1 MPHTNVVLL
10 VSDALGA
17 EHLSCYG
24 YHHPTSPNID
34 RLAAEGT
41 LYEHY
46 FCAGLPTQPSFTTL
60 LTGQHPIEHGVVSHG
75 GSHDLAAN
83 QPTLPM
89 AFLKSGYATC
99 ALDNLMRERLW
110 FGRGFEYVID
120 PSQRRIL
127 SLGVTCEELNHRAIP
142 WIHQH
147 KDEPFFLFIHYWDTH
162 TPYAPPEKYRNLFY
176 EGTPVEPS
184 NHSLDEFW
192 KHPFGKLARET
203 WLKTPKGVATDAAY
217 VTALYDQEIRHVD
230 DGIGAL
236 VQAIDDAG
244 LRENTLVAITGDHG
258 ESMTEHGIFYE
269 HHGLY
274 EQVLHIP
281 LILRMPG
288 RVAAGHRHAG
298 MLQHHDLAP
307 TLLAAAGIK
316 TPRSMSGLNFWNS
329 ATSAEPGP
337 SRDEIFACESTLQ
350 SKWCLRT
357 NDYKFILARE
367 PDVYGTPMR
376 ELYDLR
382 QDPRELHNLASEK
395 PELAREMET
404 RLETWIAAQLAASGK
419 SKDPLLEQG
428 ISLKAVLEGVC

>member
-17 EHLSCYG
+17 EHLGCYG

-83 QPTLPM
+83 QPMLPM

-162 TPYAPPEKYRNLFY
+162 TPYAPPEKYRGLFY
-176 EGTPVEPS
+176 EGDPVDPS
-184 NHSLDEFW
+184 NRSLDNFW

-203 WLKTPKGVATDAAY
+203 WLKTARGVATDSAY

-288 RVAAGHRHAG
+288 RVNSGLRRSE

-307 TLLAAAGIK
+307 TLLAAAGLK
-316 TPRSMSGLNFWNS
+316 APRSMSGLNFWS
-329 ATSAEPGP
+329 TATAPEPGP
-337 SRDEIFACESTLQ
+337 SREEIFACESTLQ

-357 NDYKFILARE
+357 RDHKFILSRE
-367 PDVYGTPMR
+367 PDVYGTPLR

-382 QDPRELHNLASEK
+382 HDPHESHNLVDQL
-395 PELAREMET
+395 PELAKELED
-404 RLETWIAAQLAASGK
+404 RLEAWIAAQLKAAGK
-419 SKDPLLEQG
+419 NQDPLVQQG